1 MQLQGDPKVTTH
13 TQPFNNSRNWYQ
25 NFTKTSENIDM
36 SQT

>member
-25 NFTKTSENIDM
+25 NRLQIAENIDM
-36 SQT
+36 GQT